1 MSSMQLG
8 ARAIGGG
15 GGFDFAVQLLTTAGI
30 RRYDLGRAGLP
41 PAPARLMVSLGGL
54 VLTHGPDHDFVFDGT
69 ELVLAQDPGA
79 ITHLAVRAAL
89 AG

>member
-15 GGFDFAVQLLTTAGI
+15 GGFDFAVQLLTAAGT

-41 PAPARLMVSLGGL
+41 TTPARLLVTLGGL
-54 VLTHGPDHDFVFDGT
+54 VLTHGAGNDFTFDGT
-69 ELVLAQDPGA
+69 ELVLAEDPGA